1 MKVLVDSS
9 TLIALAKIGELCFL
23 REYYTHIYIT
33 EEIMDEVTHKER
45 PENILLKRYIGDW
58 IKIVNQAKNDHYSG
72 ISGLDKGERSL
83 LNYAK
88 ENQDS
93 LLILDEKEAR
103 MVAKVEGLNYTGTLG
118 LLVYLY
124 EQGSLSNKKAQQIL
138 KKLANSDF
146 RMTVE
151 LYDWVLEK
159 TG

>member
-9 TLIALAKIGELCFL
+9 TLIALAKIGELDFL
-23 REYYTHIYIT
+23 REYYSHIYIT
-33 EEIMDEVTHKER
+33 EEIKGEVTHKEL
-45 PENILLKRYIGDW
+45 PENILLKESIGGW
-58 IKIVNQAKNDHYSG
+58 IKLLNQVGYDHFSG
-72 ISGLDKGERSL
+72 ISGLDKGERIL

-88 ENQDS
+88 ENQDT

-124 EQGSLSNKKAQQIL
+124 EQGSLSNKKAQQIV

-151 LYDWVLEK
+151 LYDWVLDK